1 MSGKR
6 IYELTEKSNLEND
19 YFMALDKSGTAN
31 AQKVNVSK
39 ILNPINNISGS
50 ADEYSSTK
58 AYAVGDLVIHDN
70 KLYKCTTACSA
81 AAWSTNQG
89 YFTQSTLTTELT
101 NVKSSLSDI
110 SDLQADDEEVLIG
123 YTSGGR
129 AIYKKRLIALD
140 VTNYSDAGNRRRFT
154 LITIPNCGYIRAAK
168 GRIMYDVDGVEY
180 QAAFGET
187 LMNADCSVQ
196 LSSWVLITNSTSGT
210 VFADVNKAWKQLT
223 SISVEVV
230 IEYSKP
236 L

>member
-101 NVKSSLSDI
+101 NVKSSLNNQLCQTGVMPST
-110 SDLQADDEEVLIG
+110 LNE
-123 YTSGGR
+123 T
-129 AIYKKRLIALD
+129 KKMTTTFKPKKFIMFMFNGSAG
-140 VTNYSDAGNRRRFT
+140 TQSIFKYDANIDNT
-154 LITIPNCGYIRAAK
+154 LIRFITSTGNIDYRTIGTSNCIVK
-168 GRIMYDVDGVEY
+168 SVDNDGITLIPY
-180 QAAFGET
+180 AQALLDNPF
-187 LMNADCSVQ
+187 L
-196 LSSWVLITNSTSGT
+196 
-210 VFADVNKAWKQLT
+210 VF
-223 SISVEVV
+223 
-230 IEYSKP
+230 YF
-236 L
+236 

>member
-101 NVKSSLSDI
+101 NVKSSLTPQTISFTPNSGVAVENNYCYKFNGFAFISLRLKVYKASASTGEETLGYFGESIQQTALATNLSDRT
-110 SDLQADDEEVLIG
+110 ADAVGSAL
-123 YTSGGR
+123 R
-129 AIYKKRLIALD
+129 ALNGLP
-140 VTNYSDAGNRRRFT
+140 AGNP
-154 LITIPNCGYIRAAK
+154 LIFI
-168 GRIMYDVDGVEY
+168 VSGV
-180 QAAFGET
+180 GKI
-187 LMNADCSVQ
+187 
-196 LSSWVLITNSTSGT
+196 SS
-210 VFADVNKAWKQLT
+210 
-223 SISVEVV
+223 
-230 IEYSKP
+230 
-236 L
+236 

>member
-50 ADEYSSTK
+50 ADEYSSSK

-81 AAWSTNQG
+81 AAWSTNSG

-101 NVKSSLSDI
+101 NVKSSLAYKSEQ
-110 SDLQADDEEVLIG
+110 LTTGAFKYVFKEAKLIVVVFNNATMPSTG
-123 YTSGGR
+123 IDT
-129 AIYKKRLIALD
+129 
-140 VTNYSDAGNRRRFT
+140 
-154 LITIPNCGYIRAAK
+154 
-168 GRIMYDVDGVEY
+168 
-180 QAAFGET
+180 GET
-187 LMNADCSVQ
+187 LFNPFTLGISQ
-196 LSSWVLITNSTSGT
+196 SSAGLGYLINSGSKIILEQGTAATNLYGT
-210 VFADVNKAWKQLT
+210 WIGLLA
-223 SISVEVV
+223 
-230 IEYSKP
+230 
-236 L
+236 

>member
-6 IYELTEKSNLEND
+6 IYELTEKSGLEND

-101 NVKSSLSDI
+101 NVKSSLSNI
-110 SDLQADDEEVLIG
+110 ANIPGIGSEVLIG
-123 YTSGGR
+123 YTGGGTAVYR
-129 AIYKKRLIALD
+129 KRMHSYG
-140 VTNYSDAGNRRRFT
+140 VTSYADANNGRRRFT
-154 LITIPNCGYIRAAK
+154 LGTIPNCAFIVDAK
-168 GRIMYDVDGVEY
+168 GRIEYTVNDVTY
-180 QAAFGET
+180 QIPFGET
-187 LMNADCSVQ
+187 TMNVDTTVQ
-196 LSSWVLITNSTSGT
+196 VSSWIVCNGT
-210 VFADVNKAWKQLT
+210 TGTIYADVNINWISLT
-223 SISVEVV
+223 SIGFDV
-230 IEYSKP
+230 IFDYSKTS
-236 L
+236 

>member
-101 NVKSSLSDI
+101 NVKSSLNFNKLGTITMVST
-110 SDLQADDEEVLIG
+110 DLQSSFCSQLATLLSEKTGLFFTTGPFEFVGEVVNG
-123 YTSGGR
+123 TYKGNYQRMSGTDYTVDY
-129 AIYKKRLIALD
+129 A
-140 VTNYSDAGNRRRFT
+140 TNNSYYRT
-154 LITIPNCGYIRAAK
+154 TIPNGATVTVQNLYSVATGAPRSI
-168 GRIMYDVDGVEY
+168 DVY
-180 QAAFGET
+180 FK
-187 LMNADCSVQ
+187 S
-196 LSSWVLITNSTSGT
+196 
-210 VFADVNKAWKQLT
+210 
-223 SISVEVV
+223 
-230 IEYSKP
+230 
-236 L
+236 